1 MVIPLIFP
9 KVPQS
14 SLDILWVPQLPPSP
28 WTLHLKNPI
37 RFISGKWPMFLDAN
51 DYNQQNSSL
60 SFRFRKTFKKGRP
73 NLYLKSPSKKGS
85 DLELSKGF

>member
-1 MVIPLIFP
+1 
-9 KVPQS
+9 
-14 SLDILWVPQLPPSP
+14 
-28 WTLHLKNPI
+28 
-37 RFISGKWPMFLDAN
+37 MFLDAN